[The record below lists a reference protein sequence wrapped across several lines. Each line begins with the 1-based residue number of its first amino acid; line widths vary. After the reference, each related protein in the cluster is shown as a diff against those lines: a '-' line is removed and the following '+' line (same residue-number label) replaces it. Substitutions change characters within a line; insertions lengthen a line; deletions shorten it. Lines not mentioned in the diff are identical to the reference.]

1 MEEKMKKII
10 VLLTLMFTFNLLF
23 AETNTEKFWNLWNSD
38 NHEEATE
45 LLKNWEKK
53 NKKDPELYICYFNMY
68 IMTASNEQMHVETFL
83 PENFNGQYIE
93 GQNENGDKIY
103 IYSIIEYD
111 YDLCLKAFEYIDKG
125 LSYNPKRLDMY
136 FGKAHLYYLRKEYK
150 NQCELLKNIFAL
162 DKKNKSN
169 WLWSN
174 NTPTKEAGV
183 NFETTMHEYIGKW
196 INEKSKD
203 SIQCAKEL
211 SVEFIKYYPKNPIAY
226 NDAAVSSIYSND
238 LKAAKEYFKSGYELD
253 KTDMII
259 LANLANVS
267 KNLGEIEEAIKYYK
281 LLEQSTDEKYSSMAK
296 RQLEALQ

>member
-1 MEEKMKKII
+1 MKKII

-196 INEKSKD
+196 INEKSND